1 MNAKN
6 PVLMI
11 VEDDPSSRTSLGSI
25 FSRRGWVICSAGT
38 LSGAM
43 SLLDH
48 GLVPDC
54 LLLDLVLPDGNGE
67 EVLRKVRDGGLKT
80 RVAVC
85 TGAQD
90 PRAIRAG
97 SGRCTR
103 MVYFG
108 SRSIST
114 SWRASG
120 IPVRNAHPNWSEA
133 AQEPLLPES
142 PMPFL

>member
-1 MNAKN
+1 MNVKS

-11 VEDDPSSRTSLGSI
+11 VEDDPASRSSLGSI
-25 FSRRGWVICSAGT
+25 FSRRGWIICAAGT

-67 EVLRKVRDGGLKT
+67 EVLKKVRDGGLKT

-85 TGAQD
+85 TG
-90 PRAIRAG
+90 PRTRRDRAG
-97 SGRCTR
+97 L
-103 MVYFG
+103 
-108 SRSIST
+108 SR
-114 SWRASG
+114 
-120 IPVRNAHPNWSEA
+120 
-133 AQEPLLPES
+133 
-142 PMPFL
+142 

>member
-1 MNAKN
+1 MSVYS

-11 VEDDPSSRTSLGSI
+11 VEDDPSSRSSLGSI

-38 LSGAM
+38 LADAL
-43 SLLDH
+43 SLLEH

-67 EVLRKVRDGGLKT
+67 EVLRKVRQAGLRT

-90 PRAIRAG
+90 PASLNR
-97 SGRCTR
+97 
-103 MVYFG
+103 V
-108 SRSIST
+108 RSMNPNGLL
-114 SWRASG
+114 RK
-120 IPVRNAHPNWSEA
+120 PVDLAELERVCNLETVTPV
-133 AQEPLLPES
+133 
-142 PMPFL
+142 

>member
-1 MNAKN
+1 MNVKS

-11 VEDDPSSRTSLGSI
+11 VEDDPSSRSSLGSI

-67 EVLRKVRDGGLKT
+67 EVLSKLREGGLKT

-85 TGAQD
+85 TGSQD
-90 PRAIRAG
+90 PARL
-97 SGRCTR
+97 SG
-103 MVYFG
+103 V
-108 SRSIST
+108 RSMNPNGLL
-114 SWRASG
+114 RK
-120 IPVRNAHPNWSEA
+120 PVDLAE
-133 AQEPLLPES
+133 LES
-142 PMPFL
+142 VWKSCS